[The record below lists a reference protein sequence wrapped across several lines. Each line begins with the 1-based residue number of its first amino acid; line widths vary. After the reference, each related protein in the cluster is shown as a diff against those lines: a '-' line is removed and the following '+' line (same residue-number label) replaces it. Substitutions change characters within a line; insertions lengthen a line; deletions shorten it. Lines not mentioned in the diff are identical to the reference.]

1 MVQFEWWWVWLLL
14 PLPWLSRWLPAARN
28 HSQFL
33 LTVPLLQQPEAEQLL
48 RHNANRRKLVMLVCI
63 WILVISALARPY
75 WIGDPTHRA
84 VSGRDL
90 MIAIDVSGSMYEAD
104 MFVDNGF
111 QRRID
116 VLKTVIGR
124 FVEQRP
130 GDRLG
135 LILFGTHAYPYVPLT
150 FDHDMLGSLLSDV
163 STGLAGRLTA
173 IGDAIAVAVGTFSQ
187 QDSRHKVLILVTDG
201 SNTAGSND
209 PLAAAQIA
217 SRFDMT
223 IYTVGIGNDAETL
236 KKLTNQSSVPPEIL
250 LNEKLLRQI
259 AALTGGRYFR
269 AQDAETL
276 EKIYAELDRLEPID
290 LKAGEYRPEVSLF
303 HYPVALATLL
313 LLLYLLQHWFGALTV
328 KSRQRNPA
336 S

>member
-1 MVQFEWWWVWLLL
+1 MIRQSSDRIKLACCLLHL
-14 PLPWLSRWLPAARN
+14 GSGG
-28 HSQFL
+28 
-33 LTVPLLQQPEAEQLL
+33 
-48 RHNANRRKLVMLVCI
+48 RRTGETF
-63 WILVISALARPY
+63 

-104 MFVDNGF
+104 MIVGNSV

-116 VLKTVIGR
+116 VLKSVIGG

-150 FDHDMLGSLLSDV
+150 FDHVMLGSLLDDV

-173 IGDAIAVAVGTFSQ
+173 IGDAIAVAINTLSQ
-187 QDSRHKVLILVTDG
+187 QDSRHQVLILVTDG

-209 PLAAAQIA
+209 PLTAAQIA
-217 SRFDMT
+217 SRFGMT

-236 KKLTNQSSVPPEIL
+236 KKLTNQATVPSEIL

-259 AALTGGRYFR
+259 ARLTNGRYFR
-269 AQDAETL
+269 AHDAAAL
-276 EKIYAELDRLEPID
+276 ERITKSWTNWNLVDLEAD
-290 LKAGEYRPEVSLF
+290 QYRP
-303 HYPVALATLL
+303 
-313 LLLYLLQHWFGALTV
+313 G
-328 KSRQRNPA
+328 N
-336 S
+336 